1 MFFVHKCFGFL
12 LSIKKEFFNMPKNLA
27 SGSGTN
33 VTNLKTLITAILG
46 YGDRYNP
53 INALITLE
61 ALQALYLLG
70 LSAVNSVDA
79 VQPANTNAKN
89 ARTEAFDLLDKLTT
103 RIGNAFKSIVANDPA
118 REHVR
123 SMILVIQ
130 RGRVNLKKEQ
140 PPVNDPTAEPT
151 TGKENASHKSGYDK
165 QLENFY
171 KLIQYLASFPAYMP
185 NEADLTVAGLS
196 AFYNELTVKN
206 QLVNDT
212 QTVLNKARIIRTNVI
227 DHPETGLVFL
237 AKASKSYVS
246 SVYGAK
252 SPEYKQLTKLGFR
265 TYKS

>member
-1 MFFVHKCFGFL
+1 
-12 LSIKKEFFNMPKNLA
+12 MPKNLA
-27 SGSGTN
+27 SGPGTN
-33 VTNLKTLITAILG
+33 VTNLKTMIAAILG

-53 INALITLE
+53 INALISLT

-89 ARTEAFDLLDKLTT
+89 ARTDAFDLLDQLTT
-103 RIGNAFKSIVANDPA
+103 RIGNAFKSIVANEPA

-130 RGRVNLKKEQ
+130 RGRVNPKKVQ
-140 PPVNDPTAEPT
+140 PLVTDLTAEPT

-171 KLIQYLASFPAYMP
+171 KLIQYLASFPAYKP

-206 QLVNDT
+206 QLVTDT
-212 QTVLNKARIIRTNVI
+212 QTELDKARIVRKNVL
-227 DHPETGLVFL
+227 DHPETGLVVL
-237 AKASKSYVS
+237 ARASKSYVS
-246 SVYGAK
+246 SVYGAR
-252 SPEYKQLTKLGFR
+252 SPEYRQLTKLKFKS
-265 TYKS
+265 YKS

>member
-1 MFFVHKCFGFL
+1 M
-12 LSIKKEFFNMPKNLA
+12 NKNSA
-27 SGSGTN
+27 SGPGTN
-33 VTNLKTLITAILG
+33 VTNLKTLIAIILG
-46 YGDRYNP
+46 FGERYNP
-53 INALITLE
+53 INALISLK

-70 LSAVNSVDA
+70 LSAVNAVDA

-103 RIGNAFKSIVANDPA
+103 RIGNAFKSIVASEPA

-130 RGRVNLKKEQ
+130 RGRVNPKKEKT
-140 PPVNDPTAEPT
+140 PVEDPNAEPI

-171 KLIQYLASFPAYMP
+171 KLIQYLASFPAYKP

-206 QLVNDT
+206 QLVTDT
-212 QTVLNKARIIRTNVI
+212 QTELNKARIVRINVL
-227 DHPETGLVFL
+227 DHPVTGLVVL
-237 AKASKSYVS
+237 AKASKSYIS
-246 SVYGAK
+246 SVYGPR
-252 SPEYKQLTKLGFR
+252 SPEYKPITKLKFR

>member
-89 ARTEAFDLLDKLTT
+89 ARTEAF
-103 RIGNAFKSIVANDPA
+103 
-118 REHVR
+118 
-123 SMILVIQ
+123 
-130 RGRVNLKKEQ
+130 
-140 PPVNDPTAEPT
+140 
-151 TGKENASHKSGYDK
+151 
-165 QLENFY
+165 Y

-212 QTVLNKARIIRTNVI
+212 QTELNKARIIRTNVI